1 MVANNSNVSVYVFN
15 NVICNLIAKNNF
27 DSNSKRKKNEIN
39 KHNFNLM
46 KKKFS
51 SDLFKIACLKNKF
64 KVFNYEEMINILGT
78 DINEDELVL
87 FNDN

>member
-39 KHNFNLM
+39 KHKFNLM
-46 KKKFS
+46 KKK
-51 SDLFKIACLKNKF
+51 LVQIYLK
-64 KVFNYEEMINILGT
+64 
-78 DINEDELVL
+78 
-87 FNDN
+87 